1 MSYDFRRGARW
12 DEWKNMWWDMRR
24 VTLKVILII
33 YPRPSK
39 KNCSGT
45 VGSVINRHGYGQR
58 SRLTAKHL
66 SEEIMVSYNGP
77 PKFSSASYS
86 LLRRSLYQYFKEKP
100 IHLYKGETKGNFE
113 VQSSNVAAIRKK
125 KEQGLFSV
133 TCDFRLLFNC

>member
-1 MSYDFRRGARW
+1 
-12 DEWKNMWWDMRR
+12 MWWDMRR

-86 LLRRSLYQYFKEKP
+86 LLRRSLFQYFKEKP
-100 IHLYKGETKGNFE
+100 IHFYKGETKGNFE
-113 VQSSNVAAIRKK
+113 CQSSTVAAIRKK
-125 KEQGLFSV
+125 RARIIFSNLWFFSFPDISQCALPGLV
-133 TCDFRLLFNC
+133 RHLFNC